1 MRLRTAIHPVIN
13 SKFWEGEE
21 ESIAKQ
27 LTMLLHDLEELDD
40 DLGGR
45 SDQDLSLTSLLG
57 VGDGLESVSENR
69 RSGH

>member
-1 MRLRTAIHPVIN
+1 
-13 SKFWEGEE
+13 
-21 ESIAKQ
+21 
-27 LTMLLHDLEELDD
+27 MLLHDLEELDD